1 MKKIIAIAVLFLA
14 FSSNA
19 NAQEQKTVKG
29 YKIVVITPESVTK
42 DHAAFTKAVT
52 MNESLQND
60 MMTLLKMRMESVN
73 GAREEDK
80 KAIFERYSAK
90 MLSGLTPEQLNQFKS
105 NKELYLK
112 LIEY

>member
-1 MKKIIAIAVLFLA
+1 MKKIIAIAALFLE
-14 FSSNA
+14 FSINA
-19 NAQEQKTVKG
+19 NAQTASKAKTRTEA
-29 YKIVVITPESVTK
+29 ITPESVTK
-42 DHAAFTKAVT
+42 EHAAFTKAVT